1 MPQAY
6 LDVIRDDIYDFYP
19 VEMGYEAIRMIMT
32 EMRDEE
38 TFFVEENQSGMENF
52 GSISDDFDLSDY
64 EVILLTGTDYNFY
77 FNLYN
82 LFESVNNND

>member
-1 MPQAY
+1 MKWLAIMPQAY

-19 VEMGYEAIRMIMT
+19 VEMGYEAIRMIMA

-64 EVILLTGTDYNFY
+64 EVILLTGIDYNFY
-77 FNLYN
+77 SNL
-82 LFESVNNND
+82 

>member
-19 VEMGYEAIRMIMT
+19 VEMGYEAIRMIMA

-64 EVILLTGTDYNFY
+64 EVILLTGIDYNLY
-77 FNLYN
+77 STLYN
-82 LFESVNNND
+82 FFEFVE